1 MQAERDY
8 DLNRAAELKYGT
20 LVSLQAQ
27 LNKVEDELA
36 AKSSSGSGMLREE
49 VTEDDISEVI
59 SRHAH
64 PSHFLL
70 HVLWSYCWPI
80 LPLFWFCCGGKHH
93 RSRLP
98 PKGMALH
105 THRTS
110 GGAA

>member
-36 AKSSSGSGMLREE
+36 AKSSSGAGMLREE

-59 SRHAH
+59 SRCA
-64 PSHFLL
+64 S
-70 HVLWSYCWPI
+70 
-80 LPLFWFCCGGKHH
+80 PLG
-93 RSRLP
+93 SL
-98 PKGMALH
+98 
-105 THRTS
+105 
-110 GGAA
+110 